1 VATAAGWRAVVL
13 AAAFGIGVSLA
24 VLGGLPLAAAAAVLL
39 GGAGLSVV
47 IPRRKGLST
56 LLPLLVAICCAAG
69 LARGALSLNT
79 AGSGI
84 VQAAHGGPAIL
95 LGTVREGTGSRRTG
109 SQVVVDVERVVHT
122 EGDVAVHAGV
132 LATLRSGPAV
142 LPGDRVRLDV
152 TGLRAPGSDVAGS
165 ILAREGIDAV
175 ARSPVLAVQ
184 AEGGPSPAQLLA
196 VVRGRL
202 AAAVEAALPEPAA
215 ALVEGIV
222 FGIRRPLAPDVT
234 TALQDAGL
242 AHVLAISGLKVVLV
256 AGMVSALC
264 AALALAPRA
273 RLLLTAVTVGGYV
286 VLCGATPA
294 AVRSALMAGAAWGLE
309 GTGRSPDPLPL
320 LSAVAAGMLL
330 VDPGLC
336 ADAGFQLSVLGT
348 LGIVMLATPIA
359 ERLRGPRLLREPF
372 AVTLA
377 AQLVTLPVMASTFG
391 VISLVGPLANA
402 LAVPLLPA
410 LIVSGAL
417 GAVMAAVL
425 PAAGPVLLSV
435 AGGLAL
441 VIAGI
446 AARAAAFPLAA
457 FHVAGWPPVYV
468 LAEVGGLVAAGLTWL
483 VLRRLVRR
491 QAIAASAVAA
501 RMSVPPPPCA
511 GARRE
516 STVRALPQRFRLP
529 SRRVAAAIAAA
540 VAVATGAVVVVA
552 AGRPDGRL
560 HVVVLDAGGARAV
573 VVRTG
578 SGGLALVDTGS
589 DPQRLVQSLGAALPP
604 LTRTIDLLVLTG
616 GDRAATGGLAG
627 LGDRYAVGRAV
638 VPAAGLGSHA
648 RSALTALG
656 DRGTAITT
664 AEPDSAWTWG
674 GASWWLLSPDG
685 GDDEGHALEVSGDG
699 GRVLMLGNLTVSAQ
713 EELAAARGSRLS
725 ADLLVTTPAGT
736 VAPALAEDAAP
747 RLVAIPDGR
756 STRTTATA
764 ALLSGPAVRR
774 TSQSGTLTYVG
785 SDGGLVGT

>member
-1 VATAAGWRAVVL
+1 MVVV

-24 VLGGLPLAAAAAVLL
+24 VLSGLPLAAAAALLL
-39 GGAGLSVV
+39 GGAGVSVV

-56 LLPLLVAICCAAG
+56 LLPLLVAISCAAG
-69 LARGALSLNT
+69 LARGALSVNT

-109 SQVVVDVERVVHT
+109 SQVVVDVERLVHA

-165 ILAREGIDAV
+165 ILTREGIDAV

-184 AEGGPSPAQLLA
+184 AEGGPSPARLLA

-202 AAAVEAALPEPAA
+202 AAAVEGALPEPAA
-215 ALVEGIV
+215 ALVEGMV

-234 TALQDAGL
+234 AALQDAGL

-273 RLLLTAVTVGGYV
+273 RLLLTAVTVGAYV

-417 GAVMAAVL
+417 GAVLAAVL

-446 AARAAAFPLAA
+446 AARTAALPLAA

-468 LAEVGGLVAAGLTWL
+468 LAETGGLAAAGLTWL

-491 QAIAASAVAA
+491 HPIAASAVAA
-501 RMSVPPPPCA
+501 RMSTPPPYA

-516 STVRALPQRFRLP
+516 SAVRTPLQRFRLP

-540 VAVATGAVVVVA
+540 VAVATGAVVVAA

-560 HVVVLDAGGARAV
+560 HVAVLDVGGARAV

-638 VPAAGLGSHA
+638 VPAAGLGSAA
-648 RSALTALG
+648 RSALAALG
-656 DRGTAITT
+656 DRGTAITA
-664 AEPDSAWTWG
+664 AEPDSAWSWG

-725 ADLLVTTPAGT
+725 ADLLVTTPAGI
-736 VAPALAEDAAP
+736 VAPVLVEAVGP
-747 RLVAIPDGR
+747 RLVAIPDSR